1 MADFFG
7 LEIKNAEGEVDSLR
21 SIDEISKVISVL
33 KPKSSPYKLIR
44 IGGNEDGAYL
54 LPNDLTNIK
63 ACFSPGVSDFKTF
76 EDDLTFLYKIQCH
89 MCDKST
95 DPEKLK
101 TPLVDGMQTFKK
113 KWLDVNNADD
123 SISLEEW
130 VMAYSPNPKD
140 DLILQMDIE
149 GAEYKNLFNTSEE
162 ILKRFRIMVIE
173 FHGLDNIT
181 NPQVLS
187 EVLLPV
193 FSKIDK
199 YFQCVHAHANNCCN
213 NYIVPPGTTIN
224 IPRLIELT
232 FLRKDRF
239 LNNSA
244 KQLQPIYIPHPS
256 DIINVPDKPP
266 LFLNKAWSAEKRSFK
281 SQGKIIRDWFYYI
294 LYILDRT
301 ARNAKM
307 FLNELGVT
315 KAKSKTESDL

>member
-44 IGGNEDGAYL
+44 IGGNKDAAYL

-63 ACFSPGVSDFKTF
+63 ACFSPGVSDFKNF

-89 MCDKST
+89 MCDKSS
-95 DPEKLK
+95 DSEKLK

-130 VMAYSPNPKD
+130 VMTYSPNPKD

-149 GAEYKNLFNTSEE
+149 GAEYRNFLNTPEE

-173 FHGLDNIT
+173 FHELDNIT
-181 NPQVLS
+181 NSQVFS
-187 EVLLPV
+187 EVIMPV
-193 FSKIDK
+193 FLKIDK
-199 YFQCVHAHANNCCN
+199 YFQCVHAHANNCCE
-213 NYIVPPGTTIN
+213 NYIVPGRTIN
-224 IPRLIELT
+224 LPRLIELT

-256 DIINVPDKPP
+256 DIINVPYKPP

-281 SQGKIIRDWFYYI
+281 SQGKIIRDWLYYL
-294 LYILDRT
+294 LYST

-307 FLNELGVT
+307 FLNAVGVT
-315 KAKSKTESDL
+315 KRSTR